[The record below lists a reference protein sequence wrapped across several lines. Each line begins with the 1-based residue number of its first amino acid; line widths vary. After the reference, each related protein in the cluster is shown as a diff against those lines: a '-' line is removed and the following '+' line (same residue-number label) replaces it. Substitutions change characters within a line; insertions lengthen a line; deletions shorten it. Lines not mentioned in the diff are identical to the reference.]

1 MLTSLVVAL
10 ALSQA
15 DVPSTTTTTTTER
28 SPAERAAI
36 AAEKAAESAA
46 KAAEAAQRIADK
58 IAPPA
63 APAGAPAAA
72 PTPGS
77 WAGTAGLGLSLLGG
91 NTQTITLTGSVGLD
105 KKWELWTLGI
115 RATGAYG
122 ITNPDTTEG
131 STSVSQTVARR
142 AAATVRGDRSFGGF
156 VAAFALAGGEFDHV
170 KNIESR
176 VYGEAGASFTVF
188 NEKVEDLEKL
198 FLRLDV
204 ALRGGRET
212 RFTYFPLP
220 APVAPYEVPMLAP
233 RVAGT
238 FRWALNKNFR
248 VSEDFEVLPFMLPP
262 TAGRFLINSNTKLNA
277 RITEAVSLTLGFLLN
292 IDTQPPKASLRVYD
306 YALTAG
312 AEAAF

>member
-1 MLTSLVVAL
+1 MFTSLVVTLAL
-10 ALSQA
+10 AQA
-15 DVPSTTTTTTTER
+15 DATTEK

-36 AAEKAAESAA
+36 AAEKAAEAAA
-46 KAAEAAQRIADK
+46 KAADAAQRIADK
-58 IAPPA
+58 VAPP
-63 APAGAPAAA
+63 APAAA
-72 PTPGS
+72 PAAPPSAGA

-142 AAATVRGDRSFGGF
+142 ASATVRGDRSFGGF

-188 NEKVEDLEKL
+188 NEKVEDLEKV

-212 RFTYFPLP
+212 RFTYFPTP
-220 APVAPYEVPMLAP
+220 APVAPYEVPILAP
-233 RVAGT
+233 RVAAT

-262 TAGRFLINSNTKLNA
+262 STGRFLINSNTKLNA
-277 RITEAVSLTLGFLLN
+277 RITEAVSLSLGFLLN

>member
-1 MLTSLVVAL
+1 MVASLLIVSL
-10 ALSQA
+10 LSQA
-15 DVPSTTTTTTTER
+15 DLQADKSA
-28 SPAERAAI
+28 AERAAV

-46 KAAEAAQRIADK
+46 KAAEAAQRIADR

-63 APAGAPAAA
+63 PPAPAAA
-72 PTPGS
+72 APAPSAGA

-91 NTQTITLTGSVGLD
+91 NAETITLTGSVGLD
-105 KKWELWTLGI
+105 KKWDLWTLGI

-122 ITNPDTTEG
+122 VTNPNTTEG

-142 AAATVRGDRSFGGF
+142 AGATVRGDRSFGGF
-156 VAAFALAGGEFDHV
+156 VGVFVLGGFEFDHV
-170 KNIESR
+170 KSIESR
-176 VYGEAGASFTVF
+176 GYGEAGASFTLF

-198 FLRLDV
+198 FVRFDV

-212 RFTYFPLP
+212 RWIYFPNP
-220 APVAPYEVPMLAP
+220 GPPVTYAVPLLAP

-238 FRWALNKNFR
+238 IRWALNKNFR
-248 VSEDFEVLPFMLPP
+248 LSEDFEVLPSMLAP
-262 TAGRFLINSNTKLNA
+262 TAGRFLINSNTKVNA
-277 RITEAVSLTLGFLLN
+277 RITENVSLALGFLIN
-292 IDTQPPKASLRVYD
+292 IDTQPPAANLRPFD

>member
-1 MLTSLVVAL
+1 MLTSLVVTLAL
-10 ALSQA
+10 AQA
-15 DVPSTTTTTTTER
+15 DASTEK

-36 AAEKAAESAA
+36 AAEKAAEAAA
-46 KAAEAAQRIADK
+46 KAADAAQRIADK
-58 IAPPA
+58 VAPPA
-63 APAGAPAAA
+63 APAPAAA
-72 PTPGS
+72 PPSAGA
-77 WAGTAGLGLSLLGG
+77 WAGTAGLGLALLGG
-91 NTQTITLTGSVGLD
+91 NTQTITFTGSVGLD
-105 KKWELWTLGI
+105 RKWELWTLGI

-122 ITNPDTTEG
+122 ITNPDTSEG
-131 STSVSQTVARR
+131 STSQAQTVARR
-142 AAATVRGDRSFGGF
+142 GALTVRGDRSFGGF

-188 NEKVEDLEKL
+188 NEKVEDLEKV

-212 RFTYFPLP
+212 RFTYFPMP
-220 APVAPYEVPMLAP
+220 APVAPYEVPILAP
-233 RVAGT
+233 RVAAT

-277 RITEAVSLTLGFLLN
+277 RITEAISLSLGFLIN